1 MRRISF
7 LAMLMGLIIG
17 GGLVTSAP
25 TTPESP
31 TATSHIWIQRSF
43 ILSGEPD
50 LELFGDDE
58 LGTICELLRGQPFA
72 DRVSR
77 SERFARIP
85 GGNDGNAS
93 RRVMEGLAI
102 KRAADPKQPFLTLTF
117 SGPDRG
123 QNQSILQAIIE
134 TIPGY
139 INDTRQSAWE
149 MLLRNQD
156 TIRERAEARV
166 KKAEEYWVEL
176 HRKAPAELANGN
188 LEARQAALAL
198 RERELALREHDLTIH
213 IEALATMAKK
223 QTDPAV
229 IRMAITDWRVRHNMA
244 AQEKE
249 PVAIDAY
256 LAALRL
262 EREAVQQAR
271 AVNTKEYERLQNQ
284 VISSA
289 GMLALAEQLRTQ
301 LEQARA
307 LLNEA
312 TLKSMAL
319 ETRRES
325 LPIYRVTILGR
336 GD

>member
-1 MRRISF
+1 MWKIGMF
-7 LAMLMGLIIG
+7 AAAVGLMIG
-17 GGLVTSAP
+17 GGTVTSAP
-25 TTPESP
+25 AAPDA
-31 TATSHIWIQRSF
+31 TAASSHIWIHRSF

-58 LGTICELLRGQPFA
+58 LGTISELLRGQPFA
-72 DRVSR
+72 ERVSR

-85 GGNDGNAS
+85 GGNDASAS
-93 RRVMEGLAI
+93 RRIMDGLTI
-102 KRAADPKQPFLTLTF
+102 KRTADPKQPFLTLAF
-117 SGPDRG
+117 GGADRG
-123 QNQSILQAIIE
+123 QNQLILQAIIDA
-134 TIPGY
+134 IPGY
-139 INDTRQSAWE
+139 VNDTRQAAWE
-149 MLLRNQD
+149 ALLRNQD

-188 LEARQAALAL
+188 LEARQSALAL

-213 IEALATMAKK
+213 IEALSTMAKK
-223 QTDPAV
+223 QTDPV
-229 IRMAITDWRVRHNMA
+229 IIRMAVNDWRVRHSMP

-271 AVNTKEYERLQNQ
+271 AINTKEYERLQNQ

-289 GMLALAEQLRTQ
+289 GTLALAEQLRSQ

-312 TLKSMAL
+312 TMKSMAL

-336 GD
+336 GE